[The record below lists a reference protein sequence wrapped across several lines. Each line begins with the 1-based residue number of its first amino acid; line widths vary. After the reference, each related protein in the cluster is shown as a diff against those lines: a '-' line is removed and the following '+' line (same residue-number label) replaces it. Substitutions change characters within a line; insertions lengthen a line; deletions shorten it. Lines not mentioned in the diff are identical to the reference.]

1 MRRITLSHITLTT
14 ALAAL
19 ALLLSP
25 LAIAWGPGAGPGARG
40 DRGARLTQL
49 LDLTADQQAAL
60 TDLRD
65 AHQAEV
71 AVFHEQVR
79 TKSDQLRAL
88 WRAAKPDRAAILA
101 LTHEVN
107 TAKLALQLK
116 RVDHLFAV
124 QRVLSPDQFQR
135 FLDHT
140 GPRRALDG
148 RRGRRGGGPGMVPG
162 GRGRGDGQGYGGRG
176 YGGQGYGECDGTGPC
191 TWGDD
196 AP

>member
-1 MRRITLSHITLTT
+1 MRRIILTTTLTT
-14 ALAAL
+14 TLTTF
-19 ALLLSP
+19 ALLLAP
-25 LAIAWGPGAGPGARG
+25 LALAQGPGAGPGARG

-60 TDLRD
+60 AELRD

-79 TKSDQLRAL
+79 TASDRLRAL
-88 WRAAKPDRAAILA
+88 WRANNPDRAAILA
-101 LTHEVN
+101 LTQQVN

-124 QRVLSPDQFQR
+124 RQILSPDQFQR

-176 YGGQGYGECDGTGPC
+176 YGGRGYGACDGTGPC
-191 TWGDD
+191 TWGTD